1 MSNRKIIYYDKEK
14 DVGLS
19 IGYNEFRRKKYVHIS
34 INMFDPDT
42 EAWYRTKGLSVTED
56 YVDFIIEGLE
66 EVSENLAKE
75 NLPDVRQLDF
85 GFPKR
90 RKDDR

>member
-19 IGYNEFRRKKYVHIS
+19 IGYNEFRGKKYVHIS

-66 EVSENLAKE
+66 LQKYKWEFLKRVDQYYN
-75 NLPDVRQLDF
+75 QLN
-85 GFPKR
+85 KNV
-90 RKDDR
+90 